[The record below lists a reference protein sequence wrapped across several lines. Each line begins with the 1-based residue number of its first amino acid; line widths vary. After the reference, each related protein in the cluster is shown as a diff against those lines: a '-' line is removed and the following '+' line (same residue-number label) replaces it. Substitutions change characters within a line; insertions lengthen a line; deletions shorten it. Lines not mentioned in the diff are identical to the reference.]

1 MWVIGGIKSLYKLN
15 ASIHWLFLF
24 CFVLL
29 SPSSYIQNRFKG
41 QCATMLITTVMTM
54 HVRVPVYCFENYILV
69 TSNWLNKYRTF
80 CTQNVYISFKSRWY
94 ST

>member
-1 MWVIGGIKSLYKLN
+1 MWAIGGIKSLYKLN
-15 ASIHWLFLF
+15 ASIHWLF

-29 SPSSYIQNRFKG
+29 SPSSYIQNRFKAE
-41 QCATMLITTVMTM
+41 CATMLITTVMTM